1 MHNDPTRQA
10 EPPPAWL
17 LWLVGILVGDAVVVL
32 LYAAGALLLN
42 QLNALGML
50 GLPSFFLVPVLSGLV
65 ASYIWRTLKPT
76 IGVTCL
82 NTLWMTLLALLEGAL
97 VFHEGAICLAIAIFG
112 RSMFS
117 TPFTC
122 V

>member
-1 MHNDPTRQA
+1 M
-10 EPPPAWL
+10 
-17 LWLVGILVGDAVVVL
+17 VL

-50 GLPSFFLVPVLSGLV
+50 GLPSFFLVPVLGGLV
-65 ASYIWRTLKPT
+65 ASYIWRTLRPT
-76 IGVTCL
+76 IGATCL
-82 NTLWMTLLALLEGAL
+82 NTLWMTLLALLGGAL
-97 VFHEGAICLAIAIFG
+97 VFHEGAICLVIAIFG

-117 TPFTC
+117 VPFTC